1 MKAGTCLLFIIL
13 LSSSCYYDSKEY
25 LFPNIAACDTNNVTF
40 SGSVQPI
47 LQDHCYGCH
56 SNTTAGSSATFALE
70 DIGDVVAH
78 ADRLVGAI
86 SHQSGF
92 SPMPNPLG
100 TPKIDDCSIRVV
112 SIWVTAGTP
121 DN

>member
-1 MKAGTCLLFIIL
+1 MKAGACMLFIIL
-13 LSSSCYYDSKEY
+13 LFSSCYYDSVEY
-25 LFPNIAACDTNNVTF
+25 LFPNVTACDTTNVTF

-56 SNTTAGSSATFALE
+56 SNTTASGSATFALE

-78 ADRLVGAI
+78 VDRLVGAI

-92 SPMPNPLG
+92 SPIPSPLG
-100 TPKIDDCSIRVV
+100 TPKIDDCSIRVIG
-112 SIWVTAGTP
+112 IWVTAGTP